1 MNNLITIEN
10 LTNRYGHK
18 LVFDNLSLS
27 IASGKVI
34 GLLGENGVGKSTLI
48 RIIADLCKPDK
59 GTVMVKGKPVSLQT
73 HSEVSFMLELSNLYP
88 WMRVLEA
95 INYYSDMFPD
105 FNRDKAFALCEQ
117 LNLNTKEYIMQLS
130 RGNQERVLLMLAIS
144 RKVPLYLLDEPV
156 AGLDPRMKK
165 SIIQILLANIEEE
178 STVLI
183 ASHLLRDLEEI
194 FDEIMILGKNK
205 VITQN
210 ADDIRENY
218 HQSIEDYYMEVTQ
231 NV

>member
-1 MNNLITIEN
+1 
-10 LTNRYGHK
+10 
-18 LVFDNLSLS
+18 
-27 IASGKVI
+27 
-34 GLLGENGVGKSTLI
+34 
-48 RIIADLCKPDK
+48 
-59 GTVMVKGKPVSLQT
+59 
-73 HSEVSFMLELSNLYP
+73 MLELSNLYP
-88 WMRVLEA
+88 WMRVLDA
-95 INYYSDMFPD
+95 INYYKDMYPD
-105 FNRDKAFALCEQ
+105 FNREKAFSLCKQ
-117 LNLNTKEYIMQLS
+117 LNLNTKEYILQLS

-194 FDEIMILGKNK
+194 FDEIIILSKNK
-205 VITQN
+205 VITRK

-218 HQSIEDYYMEVTQ
+218 HQSVEDYYMEVTQ